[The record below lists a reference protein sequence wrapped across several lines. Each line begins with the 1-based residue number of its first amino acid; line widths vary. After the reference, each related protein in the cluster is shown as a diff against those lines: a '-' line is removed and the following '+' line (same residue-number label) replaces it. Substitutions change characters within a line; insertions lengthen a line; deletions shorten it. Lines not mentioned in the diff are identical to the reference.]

1 MGVAITAT
9 HLNYYHI
16 CPHKL
21 WLFAHGVSM
30 EHNSSLVAEGKVLH
44 NTAYAQRAKRYRE
57 IQLGGSKIDF
67 YDPKKKII
75 HEVKK
80 SNAMKRVDLW
90 QTKFYIWLFE
100 ENGIHGVTGI
110 IEYPYT
116 REKRKVMLE
125 EKDII
130 YIKDI
135 IQKAEIIIKAAS
147 PPARVRKQICER
159 CAYFDFC
166 WVNK

>member
-1 MGVAITAT
+1 MGFAITAT

-21 WLFAHGVSM
+21 WLFANGISM
-30 EHNSSLVAEGKVLH
+30 EHASGLVAEGKVLH

-57 IQLGGSKIDF
+57 IQLGGSKIDY

-80 SNAMKRVDLW
+80 SDAMKRVDLW
-90 QTKFYIWLFE
+90 QIKYYIWLFE
-100 ENGIHGVTGI
+100 ENGIFDVTGI
-110 IEYPYT
+110 IEYPYL
-116 REKRKVMLE
+116 REKRKVILE
-125 EKDII
+125 EKDKI

-135 IQKAEIIIKAAS
+135 IQKAQLLIS
-147 PPARVRKQICER
+147 QPLPPRKVRKDICNR

-166 WVNK
+166 WIKK